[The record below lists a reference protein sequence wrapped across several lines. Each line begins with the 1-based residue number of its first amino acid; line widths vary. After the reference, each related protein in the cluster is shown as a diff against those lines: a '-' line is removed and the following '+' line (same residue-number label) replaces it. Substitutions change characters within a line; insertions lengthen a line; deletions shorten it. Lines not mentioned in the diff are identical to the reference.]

1 MKISRSTG
9 YALLAAGYIARRQKQ
24 GVILSQDIS
33 KKYNI
38 PLEYLLKILQQLVK
52 ANLLRSKRGPRGG
65 FSLAK
70 SPNSITL
77 LQVIEAVDGPMV
89 SNLHLAEHARGDK
102 FATRVQR
109 TYDKATA
116 QARAVFAKAKL
127 TDLLRA

>member
-9 YALLAAGYIARRQKQ
+9 YALLAAGYIARNQKQ
-24 GVILSQDIS
+24 GIILSQAIS

-65 FSLAK
+65 FSLGKPAK
-70 SPNSITL
+70 KITL

-89 SNLHLAEHARGDK
+89 SKLYLAEHARGEK
-102 FATRVQR
+102 FAARIEQ
-109 TYDKATA
+109 TYDKAIA
-116 QARAVFAKAKL
+116 QARAVFAKVKL
-127 TDLLRA
+127 GDILGG